1 MNMFYFNV
9 AQLVLNLSSCCHLIM
24 EIMEIMKVHPT
35 DFGVKAFPAKGD
47 AENYHQHN
55 DRVTSPSCRPS

>member
-9 AQLVLNLSSCCHLIM
+9 AQLVLSLSSCCHL
-24 EIMEIMKVHPT
+24 IMEIMKVHPT
-35 DFGVKAFPAKGD
+35 DFGVEAFPAKGD

-55 DRVTSPSCRPS
+55 

>member
-9 AQLVLNLSSCCHLIM
+9 AQLVLNLSSCRHL
-24 EIMEIMKVHPT
+24 IMEIMKVHPS
-35 DFGVKAFPAKGD
+35 DFGIEPFPAKGHV
-47 AENYHQHN
+47 ENYHQHN